1 MADALHASALEQL
14 FTHAR
19 THNVL
24 GGEISDETLHKLY
37 DLTKFGPT
45 AVNAT
50 PARFVFIRSAEAKK
64 RLEPFLDAGNLEKTM
79 AAPVTVIVAHDE
91 AFYEKLP
98 YLFPHVDARPW
109 FEGNQSLIE
118 TSAFRNG
125 SLQGAYLIMAARA
138 LGLDTGPMSGFDN
151 AGVDG
156 EFFAGTAIKS
166 NFLINLGEGDP
177 AALFPR
183 SPRLP
188 FDEAAQIL

>member
-1 MADALHASALEQL
+1 MNQALNAASLEQL

-24 GGEISDETLHKLY
+24 GGEVTDEQLRKLY

-45 AVNAT
+45 AANMS
-50 PARFVFIRSAEAKK
+50 PARFVFVKSAEAKK
-64 RLEPFLDAGNLEKTM
+64 RLEPFLDEGNREKTM

-91 AFYEKLP
+91 SFYEKLP
-98 YLFPHVDARPW
+98 YLFPHTDARAW
-109 FEGNQSLIE
+109 FVGNQPLIE
-118 TSAFRNG
+118 EASFRNG
-125 SLQGAYLIMAARA
+125 TLQGAYMILAARA
-138 LGLDTGPMSGFDN
+138 LGLDTGPMSGFN
-151 AGVDG
+151 PAGVDK
-156 EFFAGTAIKS
+156 EFFAGTNIKS

-177 AALFPR
+177 SQLFPR

>member
-1 MADALHASALEQL
+1 MADALQASAIEQL

-24 GGEISDETLHKLY
+24 GGEISDEALHKLY

-64 RLEPFLDAGNLEKTM
+64 RLEPFMDAGNLEKTM

-91 AFYEKLP
+91 AFYKKLP

>member
-1 MADALHASALEQL
+1 MYNSLNAAALEQL

-24 GGEISDETLHKLY
+24 GGTVTDEQLHKLY

-45 AVNAT
+45 AANST
-50 PARFVFIRSAEAKK
+50 PARFVFIKSEEAKK
-64 RLEPFLDAGNLEKTM
+64 RLEPFLDEGNREKTM
-79 AAPVTVIVAHDE
+79 KAPVNVIVAYDE
-91 AFYEKLP
+91 EFYDKLP
-98 YLFPHVDARPW
+98 YLFPHVDARSW
-109 FEGNQSLIE
+109 FVGNQPLIE
-118 TSAFRNG
+118 TASFRNG
-125 SLQGAYLIMAARA
+125 SMQGAYMILAARA

-151 AGVDG
+151 AGVDK
-156 EFFAGTAIKS
+156 EFFAGTKIKS

-177 AALFPR
+177 SQLFPR